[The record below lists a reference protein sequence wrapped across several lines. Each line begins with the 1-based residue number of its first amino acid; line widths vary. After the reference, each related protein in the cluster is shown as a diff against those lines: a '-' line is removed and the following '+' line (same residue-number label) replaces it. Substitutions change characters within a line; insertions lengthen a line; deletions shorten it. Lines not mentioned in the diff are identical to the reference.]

1 MQSALQCAG
10 FYDAQCSVPTDEAS
24 EITQSDMRS
33 LHSCPGQTEML
44 TATGSLQ
51 TLTQTMNNI
60 TRNEPLGIT
69 VWSKAGHNVT
79 ECLSHEMYSN
89 SIEGKR
95 MGCLR
100 TMATILDQTSTALF
114 VPGIVVGSYMV
125 FLVLIASVLQCFQY
139 PCRYCG

>member
-10 FYDAQCSVPTDEAS
+10 FYDAQCSVPTDVAS
-24 EITQSDMRS
+24 EITQSDMRG

-79 ECLSHEMYSN
+79 ECLSQEMYS
-89 SIEGKR
+89 EGKR